1 MKLRWCFGRWGNTQN
16 QKQTSHTFWQ
26 LIRYVNESRY
36 KSRTVIVVADSA
48 QAKEEASPSP
58 SRAAPVHYTIVGIEY
73 QKQITRALGRNEKTC
88 EEKEDQEKKR
98 NKKVTFF
105 ASWRKNRQQQPAGED
120 KLKRVTQRHLPPG
133 TIIQVIPELVRFEG
147 WPGNTFSAGGHNG
160 ERKSD
165 SREEGHIW
173 FSVDGAFFFLFSLIR
188 ILPTAA
194 DILATLC
201 KWGGAAYGFRNRG
214 PVPAWRQKVKLFLL
228 SCGGGERKRGSSR
241 WDEENEAGGGDD
253 DDGKKEKKLQSLEIF
268 NTSSDLPLERLSS

>member
-105 ASWRKNRQQQPAGED
+105 CKLEKKSAAAACRRGQIKTRDAATPSPGDDYPGNSGAGEVW
-120 KLKRVTQRHLPPG
+120 RVAREH
-133 TIIQVIPELVRFEG
+133 VFR
-147 WPGNTFSAGGHNG
+147 GGPQWRAKKWLARG
-160 ERKSD
+160 RPYLIFC
-165 SREEGHIW
+165 RWGI
-173 FSVDGAFFFLFSLIR
+173 FFFLF
-188 ILPTAA
+188 
-194 DILATLC
+194 
-201 KWGGAAYGFRNRG
+201 AYRDF
-214 PVPAWRQKVKLFLL
+214 AH
-228 SCGGGERKRGSSR
+228 GGGHFGHALAVGWCRLRVPEPGPRSGVTSRGWTFSFVLWRRRAKKRKLAVGRRKRSR
-241 WDEENEAGGGDD
+241 RRWRRRR
-253 DDGKKEKKLQSLEIF
+253 KKRKRSCKV
-268 NTSSDLPLERLSS
+268 